1 MQVVENKDF
10 TGMKKAVG
18 YLRRSTDRQT
28 QSIPDQ
34 RKAIERYASEEGF
47 EVLGWYLDDAV
58 SGTSTEGR
66 REFLRLIDD
75 AQKQNGSGFRYV
87 LTYDVKRF
95 GRVDNDEAGYYRHLL
110 RKANVEV
117 IYTSEGFRGDDSD
130 EIIRSM
136 KQWQARQETKDLS
149 KVTIR
154 GHVSLGEQGHWNGG
168 CPPYGYDLLYHDSN
182 GTPLRRIRW
191 TESGDKEIYSPDGK
205 LERVLP
211 RGERFASSQKDR
223 GRLVRSLPERVKIIR
238 RIFSL
243 YVEKGMGFKSIAAVL
258 NSEEIPTPRNGNWK
272 KRTSKG
278 WTIGTI
284 REILVNPA
292 FSGDLAYNRRTDGK
306 FHRISKGR
314 AVERSRYHRNRMAD
328 NPESDWI
335 VVPNCHEALVP
346 KDLWRKAQAIREA
359 RKQKGANTGFRRGR
373 GLVSPYLLSGLV
385 ECGGCGHKF
394 HGHKITK
401 GKAKKNS
408 EKVVTNY
415 YICGGYMMAGN
426 SICRRDLIRR
436 EALDDFIIDR
446 VRLKLV
452 PFLENGGDMLF
463 RSLLQDELNS
473 TQPDPKAEMRKIR
486 KRLQE
491 ISEKADVLLENL
503 TPANRDFLDEKLAK
517 LKRERR
523 HLEEMLEEQEK
534 IRYEPVDMDAIVSDA
549 LGSLGRFQ
557 KIMDQ
562 GSLEEKKSF
571 LRVFVGRIK
580 ILPGKG
586 RGTVEYYKIPDL
598 ERLLAGNSSFK
609 LVAGVRLEALQK
621 KILAH
626 PEPFAMGRRGCLL
639 LAA

>member
-1 MQVVENKDF
+1 
-10 TGMKKAVG
+10 
-18 YLRRSTDRQT
+18 
-28 QSIPDQ
+28 
-34 RKAIERYASEEGF
+34 
-47 EVLGWYLDDAV
+47 
-58 SGTSTEGR
+58 
-66 REFLRLIDD
+66 
-75 AQKQNGSGFRYV
+75 
-87 LTYDVKRF
+87 
-95 GRVDNDEAGYYRHLL
+95 
-110 RKANVEV
+110 
-117 IYTSEGFRGDDSD
+117 
-130 EIIRSM
+130 M

-154 GHVSLGEQGHWNGG
+154 GHVTMGEEGWWNGG
-168 CPPYGYDLLYHDSN
+168 VPPFGYDLLYHDSS
-182 GTPLRRIRW
+182 GTPIRRIRW
-191 TESGDKEIYSPDGK
+191 TENGDKEIYSPDGK
-205 LERVLP
+205 RERELP

-223 GRLVRSLPERVKIIR
+223 AKLIPSLPERVTIIQ

-243 YVEKGMGFKSIAAVL
+243 YVEKGMGFKSIAEAL
-258 NSEEIPTPRNGNWK
+258 NSEGGPTPRNGNWK
-272 KRTSKG
+272 NRTSTG

-292 FSGDLAYNRRTDGK
+292 YSGDLAYNRRTDGK

-314 AVERSRYHRNRMAD
+314 AVERSRYNMNRMAD
-328 NPESDWI
+328 NLESDWI

-359 RKQKGANTGFRRGR
+359 RKEKGANTGFRRGR

-401 GKAKKNS
+401 GKSKKNG

-415 YICGGYMMAGN
+415 YVCGGYMMAGN

-436 EALDDFIIDR
+436 EALDNFIIDR

-452 PFLENGGDMLF
+452 PFLENGGDQLL
-463 RSLLQDELNS
+463 RQLLQEELN
-473 TQPDPKAEMRKIR
+473 TAQPDPRAEMKKIR
-486 KRLQE
+486 RRLQE

-503 TPANRDFLDEKLAK
+503 TPTNRDFLDEKLAK

-534 IRYEPVDMDAIVSDA
+534 VRYEPVDIDA
-549 LGSLGRFQ
+549 LVSESVGSLSRFQ
-557 KIMDQ
+557 QVMEQ
-562 GSLEEKKSF
+562 GRLEEKKEF
-571 LRVFVGRIK
+571 LRAFVGRIR
-580 ILPGKG
+580 IYPGKG

-598 ERLLAGNSSFK
+598 ERLPVGKSSFK
-609 LVAGVRLEALQK
+609 LVAGVRYEALQK
-621 KILAH
+621 KILAL
-626 PEPFAMGRRGCLL
+626 PEPFAMGRRGCLP